1 MAVQENELKKKASSK
16 SKQFSNMLPN
26 YTKVLN
32 DLESKKTNNK

>member
-16 SKQFSNMLPN
+16 SEQFSNMLSN